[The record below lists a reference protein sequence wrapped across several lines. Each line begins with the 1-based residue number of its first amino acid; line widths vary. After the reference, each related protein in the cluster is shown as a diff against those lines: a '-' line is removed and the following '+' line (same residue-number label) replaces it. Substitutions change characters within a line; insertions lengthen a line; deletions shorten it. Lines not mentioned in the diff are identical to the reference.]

1 MKNKNV
7 NINLPS
13 NLSEQFSK
21 VVLDNYQYVK
31 DLNQEMILFLNQK
44 QNGPEYSISWASLH

>member
-7 NINLPS
+7 NPPS

-31 DLNQEMILFLNQK
+31 DLNQEMILFLNSKKNGK
-44 QNGPEYSISWASLH
+44 QSTSSRTI